1 MIRSREDYR
10 FYLEAD
16 RIALK
21 IRKTW
26 REFFMNDLWRFQR
39 LLRRLEYNKNCRQ
52 SLFWRPYILY
62 LTVKHI
68 RLGRRLGL
76 HVPPNVFG
84 PGLSIAH
91 VGTLIVNENV
101 RVGENCRIHSCVH
114 LATQCG
120 SDDACPVIGDNV
132 FIGPGVVIFGDI
144 RIADGIAIGA
154 NSVVNTS
161 FLQKGITIA
170 GVPARKVSD
179 KGFDRCYIRATDAV
193 RDRYGK
199 VQDGI
204 AFRQYGSLAR
214 RMLVRPFERILRY
227 IARRSGS

>member
-1 MIRSREDYR
+1 MIRSREDYC

-21 IRKTW
+21 IMRPW
-26 REFFMNDLWRFQR
+26 HEFFINDIWRFQR
-39 LLRRLEYNKNCRQ
+39 LLRKLEYYINCRQ

-62 LTVKHI
+62 LNLKHI
-68 RLGRRLGL
+68 RLGRRLGF
-76 HVPPNVFG
+76 HIPPNVFG

-91 VGTLIVNENV
+91 LGPLIVNGNV

-120 SDDACPVIGDNV
+120 SDDACPTIGDNV
-132 FIGPGVVIFGDI
+132 FIGPGVVMFGNI
-144 RIADGIAIGA
+144 RIANGVVVGA

-161 FLQKGITIA
+161 FLEEGITIA

-179 KGFDRCYIRATDAV
+179 KGFDRCYFKATAVV
-193 RDRYGK
+193 RDHAGK
-199 VQDGI
+199 VPGDVSRLQDGSM
-204 AFRQYGSLAR
+204 AKSVLPRS
-214 RMLVRPFERILRY
+214 FERLFRY
-227 IARRSGS
+227 INRRSG

>member
-16 RIALK
+16 RVALK
-21 IRKTW
+21 IEGTW
-26 REFFMNDLWRFQR
+26 RDLFANDIWRFQR
-39 LLRRLEYNKNCRQ
+39 LLRKLEYYLNCRQ
-52 SLFWRPYILY
+52 SLFWRPYTFY
-62 LTVKHI
+62 LTLKHI
-68 RLGRRLGL
+68 RLGRRLGF
-76 HVPPNVFG
+76 HIPPNVFG

-91 VGTLIVNENV
+91 VGTLIVNGSV
-101 RVGENCRIHSCVH
+101 RVGENCRIHNCVH

-120 SDDACPVIGDNV
+120 SDDACPVIGDNI

-161 FLQKGITIA
+161 FLEEGITIA

-179 KGFDRCYIRATDAV
+179 RGFDRCYIKATAIV
-193 RDRYGK
+193 RDRSTNLQGGVSQPQK
-199 VQDGI
+199 GLRVRG
-204 AFRQYGSLAR
+204 L
-214 RMLVRPFERILRY
+214 LPRPFKRLFEGITRLL
-227 IARRSGS
+227 G